1 VTTTGT
7 GAPRPLVLAAVKG
20 VHTLA
25 WLTVEACVVHLLVTG
40 LTGRSGPRVAASAAV
55 VAAET
60 AVFAGNGFR
69 CPLTDV
75 AERYGAEDGSVT
87 DIFLPAWFAHRLPAI
102 HAPLLVVIVALHLR
116 NRRLRRSPAARATP
130 G

>member
-1 VTTTGT
+1 VLTT
-7 GAPRPLVLAAVKG
+7 VKA

-25 WLTVEACVVHLLVTG
+25 WLTVEACVVHLLVAG
-40 LTGRSGPRVAASAAV
+40 LTRRSGPRVTASAVV

-75 AERYGAEDGSVT
+75 AERYGAADGSVT
-87 DIFLPAWFAHRLPAI
+87 DIFLPGWFAHRLPAI
-102 HAPLLVVIVALHLR
+102 HAPLLVLIAALHLR
-116 NRRLRRSPAARATP
+116 NLRDRRERSAVRRAR

>member
-1 VTTTGT
+1 MTGT
-7 GAPRPLVLAAVKG
+7 PPRPLVLGAVKG

-25 WLTVEACVVHLLVTG
+25 WLTVEACVVHLLVAG
-40 LTGRSGPRVAASAAV
+40 LTGRSGPRVTASAVV

-75 AERYGAEDGSVT
+75 AERYGAADGSVT
-87 DIFLPAWFAHRLPAI
+87 DIFLPGWFARRLPAI
-102 HAPLLVVIVALHLR
+102 HAPLLVLIAVLHLR
-116 NRRLRRSPAARATP
+116 NRRLRRSADA
-130 G
+130 